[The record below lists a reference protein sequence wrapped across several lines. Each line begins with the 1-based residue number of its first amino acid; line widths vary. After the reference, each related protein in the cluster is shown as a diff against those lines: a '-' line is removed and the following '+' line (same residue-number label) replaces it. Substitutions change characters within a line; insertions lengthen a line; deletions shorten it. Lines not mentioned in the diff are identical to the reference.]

1 MTAGALFLNTIK
13 KAIFQIGTMV
23 SISLLQG
30 CSGHALQDLIDG
42 DNNTTHTTNGS
53 ESKKVAPSQ
62 NKALNSIS
70 PSTTAGDEH
79 EEYRYMQKDT
89 NVWIEN
95 EWEPLTENNASAQ
108 KEDSHATVSENN
120 VTNSD
125 DLNSTGLQYY
135 VDKAGIYMENKE
147 KRDANKTKAPSHV
160 DKVNA
165 MPGIGKPDKR
175 R

>member
-1 MTAGALFLNTIK
+1 MSPINITLFYSGILL
-13 KAIFQIGTMV
+13 FV
-23 SISLLQG
+23 SLLQG
-30 CSGHALQDLIDG
+30 CSGHALQDFIDG
-42 DNNTTHTTNGS
+42 DKSTTRQTS
-53 ESKKVAPSQ
+53 ELEDTKVAPSQ
-62 NKALNSIS
+62 NKALNTVS
-70 PSTTAGDEH
+70 PSTTASDEN

-89 NVWIEN
+89 NAWIED

-125 DLNSTGLQYY
+125 DINSTGLQYY

-147 KRDANKTKAPSHV
+147 KRDANKTKVPSHV

-165 MPGIGKPDKR
+165 MPGVGKVDKR